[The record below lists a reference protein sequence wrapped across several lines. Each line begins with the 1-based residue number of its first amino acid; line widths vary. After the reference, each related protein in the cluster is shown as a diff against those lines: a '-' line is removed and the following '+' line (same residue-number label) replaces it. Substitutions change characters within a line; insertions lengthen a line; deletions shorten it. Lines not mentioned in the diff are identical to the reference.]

1 VTPQAVFVTLAAMAL
16 LVAASVPSGTPF
28 AFVGSAH
35 ADDDDGGGDDS
46 DDDGGGGGGG
56 GGGSAD
62 DDDDDG
68 PGASRPS
75 ARDRVLS
82 PTRRPTAPAV
92 APSQA
97 APVQRPL
104 FARNE
109 IVVLDLEDAGLARL
123 FAQGF
128 RLIEERPVPSIGQTA
143 RRLAVPPDVTL
154 EAARET
160 VRGLAPGGEADFNH
174 FYRSEADETAT
185 CDGPHCAAR
194 SLIGWPEGVLAPLSC
209 GASVPIG
216 VIDTGINASH
226 EALVSGRIEVHRLV
240 EDDSL
245 DPSRAIH
252 GTAVAAL
259 LVGAA
264 DSRTPGL
271 LPEAQLIAVDAFH
284 TSAGDERADV
294 FALVEAMDFLA
305 GRGTRVLNLSLAGP
319 PNAVLEEA
327 IARLAAAGVVVVAA
341 AGNGG
346 PRAEPA
352 YPAAYPTVI
361 AVTAV
366 DRSGAIYRR
375 AGRGDHIDIAAP
387 GVEVWTAA
395 SVRGARPKTG
405 TSFAA
410 PFVSAAAAL
419 LLGAEPNLAP
429 ADVRLRL
436 KAAAQDLGETGEDPV
451 FGAGLVQATGL
462 CSSQ

>member
-1 VTPQAVFVTLAAMAL
+1 
-16 LVAASVPSGTPF
+16 
-28 AFVGSAH
+28 
-35 ADDDDGGGDDS
+35 
-46 DDDGGGGGGG
+46 
-56 GGGSAD
+56 
-62 DDDDDG
+62 
-68 PGASRPS
+68 
-75 ARDRVLS
+75 
-82 PTRRPTAPAV
+82 
-92 APSQA
+92 
-97 APVQRPL
+97 
-104 FARNE
+104 
-109 IVVLDLEDAGLARL
+109 
-123 FAQGF
+123 
-128 RLIEERPVPSIGQTA
+128 
-143 RRLAVPPDVTL
+143 
-154 EAARET
+154 
-160 VRGLAPGGEADFNH
+160 
-174 FYRSEADETAT
+174 
-185 CDGPHCAAR
+185 
-194 SLIGWPEGVLAPLSC
+194 
-209 GASVPIG
+209 
-216 VIDTGINASH
+216 
-226 EALVSGRIEVHRLV
+226 
-240 EDDSL
+240 
-245 DPSRAIH
+245 
-252 GTAVAAL
+252 
-259 LVGAA
+259 
-264 DSRTPGL
+264 
-271 LPEAQLIAVDAFH
+271 
-284 TSAGDERADV
+284 
-294 FALVEAMDFLA
+294 MDFLA